1 MLGAVTISLILV
13 SVFLL
18 IGEACTVAYVRHVYD
33 NLGDY
38 MVKGY
43 KLLLDGEEVSYIEEK
58 KTRLRC
64 VNRQDKVIMFR
75 RR

>member
-1 MLGAVTISLILV
+1 MLAIVTISLVLV
-13 SVFLL
+13 SVSLL

-33 NLGDY
+33 NLGNY
-38 MVKGY
+38 MLDGY
-43 KLLLDGEEVSYIEEK
+43 KILLDGKEVSYIEEK

-75 RR
+75 RK

>member
-1 MLGAVTISLILV
+1 MLGVVTISLVLASV
-13 SVFLL
+13 SLL
-18 IGEACTVAYVRHVYD
+18 IGEVCTVAYVRHVYD

>member
-1 MLGAVTISLILV
+1 MLGIATISLILV
-13 SVFLL
+13 SVSLL
-18 IGEACTVAYVRHVYD
+18 VGEVCTVAYVRHVYD

-43 KLLLDGEEVSYIEEK
+43 KILLDGKEVSSIEEK

-75 RR
+75 RK

>member
-1 MLGAVTISLILV
+1 MLGVVTISLILMSV
-13 SVFLL
+13 SLL
-18 IGEACTVAYVRHVYD
+18 IGEACTVAYVHHVYD

-38 MVKGY
+38 MIKGY
-43 KLLLDGEEVSYIEEK
+43 RILLDGKEVSSIEEK

>member
-1 MLGAVTISLILV
+1 MLGVVTISLILV
-13 SVFLL
+13 SVSLL
-18 IGEACTVAYVRHVYD
+18 IGEACTVAYVRYVYD

>member
-1 MLGAVTISLILV
+1 MLGVVTISLIFV
-13 SVFLL
+13 SVSLL

-43 KLLLDGEEVSYIEEK
+43 KLLLDGKEVSYIEEK

>member
-1 MLGAVTISLILV
+1 MLGIVTISLILV
-13 SVFLL
+13 SVSLL

-38 MVKGY
+38 MIKGY

>member
-1 MLGAVTISLILV
+1 MIGVVTISLILV
-13 SVFLL
+13 SVSLL

-33 NLGDY
+33 SLGDY
-38 MVKGY
+38 MIKGY
-43 KLLLDGEEVSYIEEK
+43 KILLDGKEVSSIEEK